1 MALFRSQ
8 LHQDIWIE
16 HHCKRCHFGQADT
29 MCPILHR
36 ALRSNR
42 KPVEWERN
50 TRTGALMSETMKC
63 NTETRQPPTL
73 SRPVVN
79 EDVPM
84 FDVETVD
91 GPMDS
96 DHA

>member
-16 HHCKRCHFGQADT
+16 HHCGRCFFGEID
-29 MCPILHR
+29 CSILAK
-36 ALRSNR
+36 ALRTNR
-42 KPVEWERN
+42 KPVEWDRN
-50 TRTGALMSETMKC
+50 TRTGALMAETMKC
-63 NTETRQPPTL
+63 NNETRQPPTL

-84 FDVETVD
+84 FDVETID